1 MSLLTDLESDL
12 KKIISY
18 LPFMGTV
25 AAVADPAD
33 ALAIKAGVAALQPVL
48 AAVASESADTL
59 SHADFVAN
67 VIAKVSASST
77 ELAAAGLLDSITA
90 EHVAA
95 LTPVIETAVALSG
108 LAKSA

>member
-1 MSLLTDLESDL
+1 MSLLTTLESDL

-18 LPFMGTV
+18 LPFVGTV

-33 ALAIKAGVAALQPVL
+33 ALAIKTTVAALQPVL
-48 AAVASESADTL
+48 VAVASESTDTL

-67 VIAKVSASST
+67 VVQKVSASSA
-77 ELAAAGLLDSITA
+77 ELSAAGLLDATTA
-90 EHVAA
+90 EHIAA
-95 LTPVIETAVALSG
+95 ITPVIQTAVALSG